1 MRVKETAIRFV
12 HRVIRDSKPDPENVY
27 DEHQLAAAGYE
38 ARRKETPAETIRK
51 GEQWEEDYDTFM
63 QAYAWGGE

>member
-1 MRVKETAIRFV
+1 MRVRETAIRFV
-12 HRVIRDSKPDPENVY
+12 HRIIRDDKPDPEKVY
-27 DEHQLAAAGYE
+27 DEATLAAYGYE

-51 GEQWEEDYDTFM
+51 AEQWEEDYDTFM